1 MGVDVGDVY
10 VALYSYLGLD
20 MTLGFLSFL
29 HSPKPRRDFNL
40 DKEIGY
46 I

>member
-1 MGVDVGDVY
+1 MGVDGDVY
-10 VALYSYLGLD
+10 VALYSNVGLD
-20 MTLGFLSFL
+20 LGFFSTLQ
-29 HSPKPRRDFNL
+29 SPKPRRVFNL